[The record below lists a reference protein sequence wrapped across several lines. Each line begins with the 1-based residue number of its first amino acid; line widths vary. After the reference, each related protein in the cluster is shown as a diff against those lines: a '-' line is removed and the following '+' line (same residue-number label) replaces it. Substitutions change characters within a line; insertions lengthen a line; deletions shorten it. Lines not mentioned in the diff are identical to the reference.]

1 MTELIRTQKA
11 LSEVFDK
18 TASIQNSLRTLKQ
31 RLQTVQAKTKG
42 RTGFGSDLAMES
54 AALSEIERRISI
66 CMYVIERHLAE
77 HFLHTT
83 ELPLSTSADPVSGD
97 VAEKVYRHINHL
109 GVKTTVLDSVMM
121 ELEDLSENS
130 PRPRSREIDQMLF
143 DMYPISDKAS

>member
-18 TASIQNSLRTLKQ
+18 TASIQSSLRTLKQ
-31 RLQTVQAKTKG
+31 RLQTVQAKTNG
-42 RTGFGSDLAMES
+42 HTGFGSDLAMES
-54 AALSEIERRISI
+54 SALSEIERRISI

-83 ELPLSTSADPVSGD
+83 ELPLSAVADPVSGD

-121 ELEDLSENS
+121 ELEDLSENT